1 MFELSKKDP
10 AQSGPERPSARD
22 SESRPASAGGYTAS
36 ARQPAGSG
44 LAVIG
49 RSIQIVG
56 DLRGDEDLR
65 IEGDIEGNIHLP
77 NHSLTIGSEGR
88 VRADAYA
95 KSVIVEGEIN
105 GDIYGSECVT
115 IRANARVMGNI
126 LAARVSLE
134 EGARFKGSIDM
145 DTQSVKSAI
154 DKVQANQP
162 TRPSSGKPN
171 GAAAAQGSSADSAPP
186 KSPSAKTAKAE
197 STL

>member
-1 MFELSKKDP
+1 M
-10 AQSGPERPSARD
+10 
-22 SESRPASAGGYTAS
+22 
-36 ARQPAGSG
+36 
-44 LAVIG
+44 AVIG

-77 NHSLTIGSEGR
+77 NHSLTIGAEGR
-88 VRADAYA
+88 IRADAYA
-95 KSVIVEGEIN
+95 KSVIIEGEIH

-115 IRANARVMGNI
+115 IRAKARVMGNI

-145 DTQSVKSAI
+145 DPQSIKSAL
-154 DKVQANQP
+154 DKVQGMVRANQP
-162 TRPSSGKPN
+162 APSPKSN
-171 GAAAAQGSSADSAPP
+171 GAGASVT
-186 KSPSAKTAKAE
+186 PSAEQAAKSQAASKPTKAE